1 MVKNQHGGKPAAI
14 YRGIQTARGDY
25 SLFTDMDQSTPIREL
40 SKFLPYLDQYQV
52 VIGSRIRRKSFPL
65 YRRVGSKFFQM
76 IRQTILLPGIHDTQ
90 CGFKVFKTSL
100 ARELFPQLGVFR
112 SKTAVNGWKVTSFDI
127 ELLHLAERRKLEI
140 KEVAVDWEDR
150 DLAKDKNKNYL
161 NESKEML
168 IEILKVKWN
177 DLKGLY
183 TNPNMEYEHS

>member
-1 MVKNQHGGKPAAI
+1 
-14 YRGIQTARGDY
+14 
-25 SLFTDMDQSTPIREL
+25 
-40 SKFLPYLDQYQV
+40 
-52 VIGSRIRRKSFPL
+52 
-65 YRRVGSKFFQM
+65 
-76 IRQTILLPGIHDTQ
+76 
-90 CGFKVFKTSL
+90 
-100 ARELFPQLGVFR
+100 LGVFR